1 MQTLKHLQKTIFP
14 FFSLRSLQFFN
25 TNSVKWS
32 PLLRAEENIGRY
44 IDDYVFIVWTEL
56 INDSMVVGLQLATK
70 KSQRIKIFRSEWSVN
85 VTTCWPQKS
94 MWQRRI
100 ERYRVLSI
108 ILFQSQRVR
117 QWVLNWTFQSMLN
130 QLKLLIIH
138 CLYIDL
144 KSCTPCMGH

>member
-1 MQTLKHLQKTIFP
+1 MQKIYIFLCVLHYD
-14 FFSLRSLQFFN
+14 F
-25 TNSVKWS
+25 
-32 PLLRAEENIGRY
+32 ENIGRY
-44 IDDYVFIVWTEL
+44 IDDYVFSVWTEL
-56 INDSMVVGLQLATK
+56 INGPMVVGLQLATK

-138 CLYIDL
+138 WLNLYRL
-144 KSCTPCMGH
+144 KILHTLYGALTT